1 MKNVTKIPND
11 LSIQFK
17 TREGRKVLIDTY
29 GDSNSMFFG
38 ENEDGENVYLSIAH
52 TGIVLKTEQDNGWVR
67 VNYYDENGYSVG
79 EGFDGKWR

>member
-1 MKNVTKIPND
+1 MKNMTKIPND
-11 LSIQFK
+11 LSMQFK
-17 TREGRKVLIDTY
+17 TREGRKAMIDAY
-29 GDSNSMFFG
+29 GDSDSMFFG

-52 TGIVLKTEQDNGWVR
+52 TGIVLKTEQENGWVR